1 MGSARKTKATI
12 EDIQQNLDALRDDLG
27 TLAGQVS
34 ELLTDKS
41 DDVIDD
47 VSKRISRIRE
57 NINGAMSEVGTRG
70 RAAAQDMKE
79 NLDGLTDSLE
89 GSIREHP
96 FTMLA
101 LALGLGVVV
110 GTTLRR

>member
-12 EDIQQNLDALRDDLG
+12 EDIQHNLDALRDDLG
-27 TLAGQVS
+27 ILAGQVT

-41 DDVIDD
+41 DDVLDD

-57 NINGAMSEVGTRG
+57 NLNGALSEAGVRG

-79 NLDGLTDSLE
+79 NLDGLGDSLE
-89 GSIREHP
+89 GSIRERP

-110 GTTLRR
+110 GTALRR